1 MIGVIQLSNYVR
13 PEVKEVSSKEYV
25 LNGDK
30 NDFYKYIID
39 RYNGSPTNRTIIDSY
54 AQFIYGK
61 GLMSSQQSSKAIQF
75 ANVKRLLSKNDLRAV
90 CQDYAIF
97 TEASLELIYK
107 DYKLQR
113 VKHAPKN
120 QIAPSKLNED
130 SEIESF
136 WFCQDFNNTRKY
148 PPIEIPNFKTTDKI
162 KNGSLIY
169 VISDYQVGKI
179 YYADPSYLAGL
190 PYAELEEEIANY
202 CINHIKN
209 GLSVGHFINM
219 NNGIPESIEAKEKI
233 VKDIKN
239 KATGTNN
246 AGRIVVMFNEDKEH
260 ETTVTPMEVSEAHK
274 QYEFLSSESGQ
285 KLMIAHRVTSP
296 IIFGVM
302 KEGGLGNNANEM
314 EVAFDEIMTM
324 TIQPKQEIIL
334 DALKE
339 IFTAEGYSIDLDF
352 IPLRKKA
359 QTQTQLSTH
368 EHEETDDIIADA
380 LIDLGEVIDENEW
393 ELLDSRLQEGE
404 PELTEMS
411 FKLAY
416 VPSNF
421 PERDS
426 SQDTNLFKIRYSY
439 EGSQSPEREFC
450 RKMVNA
456 KKVYRKEDIDLASKK
471 AVNKGFGPR
480 GADTYNIFLYKGG
493 ARCQHFWMRKIY
505 LKANNEQISSKK
517 ARELLNSLDP
527 ALRKEAN
534 FEQNDPLVAKLPT
547 DMPNHGFLNPQK

>member
-1 MIGVIQLSNYVR
+1 MIEVIQLSNYVR

-75 ANVKRLLSKNDLRAV
+75 ANVKRLLSKNDLRAI

-107 DYKLQR
+107 DSKLQR
-113 VKHAPKN
+113 VKHVPKN

-130 SEIESF
+130 SEITSY
-136 WFCQDFNNTRKY
+136 WFSQDFNNTRKY
-148 PPIEIPNFKTTDKI
+148 PPIEIENFKTTDKI

-209 GLSVGHFINM
+209 GLSMGHIINM
-219 NNGIPESIEAKEKI
+219 NNGIPESEEIKTKLVKELKSRTTGSTNSGVVTI
-233 VKDIKN
+233 V
-239 KATGTNN
+239 
-246 AGRIVVMFNEDKEH
+246 FNEDKEH
-260 ETTVTPMEVSEAHK
+260 ETTIQSVEVNEAHK

-285 KLMIAHRVTSP
+285 KLMTAHRVTSP

-334 DALKE
+334 DALME
-339 IFTAEGYSIDLDF
+339 IFQSEGYSIDLDF

-359 QTQTQLSTH
+359 ITQLSMSTH
-368 EHEETDDIIADA
+368 DHTDDIIADA
-380 LIDLGEVIDENEW
+380 LIDLGEEIDETEW
-393 ELLDSRLQEGE
+393 ELLDRLQEGE

-421 PERDS
+421 PERES
-426 SQDTNLFKIRYSY
+426 SQDTTLFKIRYSY

-456 KKVYRKEDIDLASKK
+456 KKVYRKEDIDSASKK
-471 AVNKGFGPR
+471 AVNKGLGPN
-480 GADTYNIFLYKGG
+480 GSDTYNIFLYKGG

-505 LKANNEQISSKK
+505 LKSNNDQISSKK

-547 DMPNHGFLNPQK
+547 DMPNNGFLNPRK